1 MSLHEVW
8 THDEYNYPGII
19 TALYARLSQE
29 DSLDGERN
37 SIANQKKILFKYN
50 TDSVCPNP
58 SFFNDDG
65 VFRSNFSRTALK
77 LSDKY
82 EA

>member
-1 MSLHEVW
+1 M
-8 THDEYNYPGII
+8 TNNNPGNIP
-19 TALYARLSQE
+19 ALYARLSQE
-29 DSLDGERN
+29 DALDGEHN